1 MRRRH
6 PQFDNMQEE
15 TVQPQPAENSG
26 KPLEQQ
32 LAEAQAQVQSQ
43 REAMLRALADAENA
57 RKRYQAEAANSQK
70 YAIER
75 FAEALLPVVDS
86 LEAALANKDASPDAL
101 RDGVQLTLRQL
112 TQAETYL
119 SPLGPEAEATLDEHW
134 LRLTGREPGAPV
146 PLRINDR
153 EVRAKAVADGVA
165 WFEFVEVCEGP
176 RSAADYIE
184 LARDFHTVLLSNVPR
199 LGPESGVGVG
209 YNVTSVVLASI
220 LVM

>member
-32 LAEAQAQVQSQ
+32 LAEAQAQVQTQ

-86 LEAALANKDASPDAL
+86 LEAALANKDASPEAL

-112 TQAETYL
+112 TQALEKARV
-119 SPLGPEAEATLDEHW
+119 SPIVPAPGERFDPHRHQAMAAVEADSEPNTVVATMQKGYQLHDRV
-134 LRLTGREPGAPV
+134 LRPALVTV
-146 PLRINDR
+146 
-153 EVRAKAVADGVA
+153 AKAVEKPDAN
-165 WFEFVEVCEGP
+165 P
-176 RSAADYIE
+176 I
-184 LARDFHTVLLSNVPR
+184 SNTD
-199 LGPESGVGVG
+199 LD
-209 YNVTSVVLASI
+209 
-220 LVM
+220 